1 LAKRWGNVVY
11 MIVKVVFIFSILFIP
26 ATCYSSE
33 YQKITSIKGIIL
45 LCEGLTEAECFD
57 TLIIQEANTSRIKL
71 LFRSN
76 LRAILDERKLQSS
89 GMTEIESNK
98 EIGKLLGA
106 SHLLLYKTLL
116 TKGDMGS
123 TRLSCDFKLININTS
138 EIEYGTTTF
147 DDTNI
152 KQRGIDV
159 LNSTRG
165 FFIILGQFRE
175 KSGNN

>member
-1 LAKRWGNVVY
+1 MVVRTL
-11 MIVKVVFIFSILFIP
+11 FIFSILLIP

-33 YQKITSIKGIIL
+33 YQKITPIKGIIL
-45 LCEGLTEAECFD
+45 LCEGITEAECFD
-57 TLIIQEANTSRIKL
+57 TLIIKEANASRIKL

-76 LRAILDERKLQSS
+76 LRAILDERRLQRS

-106 SHLLLYKTLL
+106 SHLLLYKTSLA
-116 TKGDMGS
+116 KADMGS

-147 DDTNI
+147 DETNI
-152 KQRGIDV
+152 KPKGMDV
-159 LNSTRG
+159 LNSTKG
-165 FFIILGQFRE
+165 FFIILDHFRE